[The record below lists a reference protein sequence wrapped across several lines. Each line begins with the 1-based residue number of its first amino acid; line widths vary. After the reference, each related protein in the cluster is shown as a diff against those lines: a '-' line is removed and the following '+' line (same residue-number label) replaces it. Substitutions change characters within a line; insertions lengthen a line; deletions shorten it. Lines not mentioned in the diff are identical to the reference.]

1 MANQIDLNRRRKIY
15 PLLRQKPVI
24 GSATVGPGGGGGG
37 GGGGEG
43 SCINAETHVI
53 PFVDS
58 SSETKSFSGTYTT
71 LPVVAVTP
79 EDENVN
85 LFITNLTTSAVT
97 IESSAPFTGN
107 VHLQVF
113 EDN

>member
-1 MANQIDLNRRRKIY
+1 MSKQIDLNRQRKTY

-37 GGGGEG
+37 GGA
-43 SCINAETHVI
+43 CINAETHVI
-53 PFVDS
+53 NFNNS
-58 SSETKSFSGTYTT
+58 YSETKNFTGTYTT

-85 LFITNLTTSAVT
+85 LFITSLELGYVT
-97 IESSAPFTGN
+97 IESSAPFTGK

-113 EDN
+113 EGN

>member
-15 PLLRQKPVI
+15 PLLRQKPVL
-24 GSATVGPGGGGGG
+24 GSATVGSGGGGGG
-37 GGGGEG
+37 GGGGG
-43 SCINAETHVI
+43 AACINAETHVI
-53 PFVDS
+53 DFNNS
-58 SSETKSFSGTYTT
+58 YTETKNFTGTYTT

-85 LFITNLTTSAVT
+85 LFITSLELDSVT
-97 IESSAPFTGN
+97 IESSAPFTGK

>member
-1 MANQIDLNRRRKIY
+1 MSKQIDLNRQRKIY

-37 GGGGEG
+37 A
-43 SCINAETHVI
+43 CINAETHI
-53 PFVDS
+53 INFNNS
-58 SSETKSFSGTYTT
+58 YSETKNFTGTYTT

-85 LFITNLTTSAVT
+85 LFITSLELGHVT
-97 IESSAPFTGN
+97 IESSAPFTGK

>member
-1 MANQIDLNRRRKIY
+1 MSNQIDLNRRRKIY
-15 PLLRQKPVI
+15 PLLRQKPVF
-24 GSATVGPGGGGGG
+24 GSATIGPGGGGGG
-37 GGGGEG
+37 GGQDP
-43 SCINAETHVI
+43 CINAETHVI
-53 PFVDS
+53 PFNNS
-58 SSETKSFSGTYTT
+58 FRETQPFDVTYAT

-85 LFITNLTTSAVT
+85 LFITNLTISSVT
-97 IESSAPFTGN
+97 IESSAPFTGK

>member
-1 MANQIDLNRRRKIY
+1 MSKQIDLNRQRKIY

-24 GSATVGPGGGGGG
+24 GSATVGSGGGGGG
-37 GGGGEG
+37 GGGG
-43 SCINAETHVI
+43 SCINAETHII
-53 PFVDS
+53 PFNNTHSV
-58 SSETKSFSGTYTT
+58 TKNFTGNYTT

-85 LFITNLTTSAVT
+85 LFITNLGLNSVT